1 MIAVLTTL
9 FLSLLCSYHIAFIWP
24 PRFWIKSVRRQISLA
39 TLRQANGPSQPYHLG
54 GMQWWWLMVVRMCD
68 NRLNIIIDDKNK
80 RPRGRPRARWIYNIT
95 NDERRR
101 KTRRSKVSRGGCQIL
116 TRSVNLKLLMIMMM
130 HILKRETAKIKRWT
144 NRTDNFLNS
153 PRLLFSVMWYM
164 NVIRMIVWKRSDL
177 FESCDM
183 IYVLYRPSD
192 PIQFI
197 FCWKYVIN
205 MKIYLDFRSIE

>member
-153 PRLLFSVMWYM
+153 PRLLFFSNVVYECYSNDSVKTFRFIWELWY
-164 NVIRMIVWKRSDL
+164 DL
-177 FESCDM
+177 CVVSSIWSNP
-183 IYVLYRPSD
+183 IYFLLK
-192 PIQFI
+192 I
-197 FCWKYVIN
+197 CNKYEN
-205 MKIYLDFRSIE
+205 LFRF